1 MEAAFNPE
9 RWSDFLVAQ
18 AGASA
23 ALTGLV
29 IVAISIN
36 LKEIV
41 GNRLLSSRAAE
52 TIGLLGGVLIVSTLV
67 LVPGQPRQV
76 LGAELVGVAMGVGGL
91 AALILYRIRSLYH
104 EAERRWLRYTLN
116 FGAAL
121 PILAAGVSLIEGT
134 GGGLYWL
141 VPAVVISLVGGLI
154 NSWVLLVEI
163 LR

>member
-1 MEAAFNPE
+1 
-9 RWSDFLVAQ
+9 
-18 AGASA
+18 
-23 ALTGLV
+23 V

-67 LVPGQPRQV
+67 LVPCQPRQL
-76 LGAELVGVAMGVGGL
+76 LGAELIAVG
-91 AALILYRIRSLYH
+91 S
-104 EAERRWLRYTLN
+104 
-116 FGAAL
+116 
-121 PILAAGVSLIEGT
+121 

>member
-1 MEAAFNPE
+1 M
-9 RWSDFLVAQ
+9 
-18 AGASA
+18 
-23 ALTGLV
+23 

-52 TIGLLGGVLIVSTLV
+52 TIGLLGGVLIFSTLV

-76 LGAELVGVAMGVGGL
+76 LGAELVGVALGVGGL
-91 AALILYRIRSLYH
+91 AALILG
-104 EAERRWLRYTLN
+104 E
-116 FGAAL
+116 
-121 PILAAGVSLIEGT
+121 